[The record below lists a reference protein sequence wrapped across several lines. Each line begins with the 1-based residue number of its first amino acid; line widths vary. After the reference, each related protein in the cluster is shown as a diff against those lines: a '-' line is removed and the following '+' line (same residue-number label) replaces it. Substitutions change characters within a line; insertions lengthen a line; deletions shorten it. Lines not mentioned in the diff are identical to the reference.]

1 MDLRKSSTSY
11 EKKTIKACPL
21 RPPMLRLPPLK
32 ETQHWRKLLTP
43 FNRMVFAWI
52 TALLAGLI
60 FIGIAVFLHPL
71 PVHYVYTDPNGTG
84 QAEGF
89 TVFSIVSTPIP
100 FIFAIILGILIAI
113 FIPLDEYHTGRKRL
127 FAAIVFA
134 ILLGIAYFID
144 YIKASYTFLFYRISI
159 GQPLPTHT
167 IQYPFLN
174 PANYPFMFLTMVSAI
189 GIFSG
194 SIVFL
199 SSFFGEALWNLIFH
213 ASWIG
218 PPIRRRTAVPLHYGV
233 MGTVLSVDHK
243 GPWICGFTKEIK
255 RDSYT
260 TKSQRINK
268 SKL

>member
-1 MDLRKSSTSY
+1 MDLRKSGTSY

-60 FIGIAVFLHPL
+60 FIGLAVFLHPV
-71 PVHYVYTDPNGTG
+71 PIHYEIIDPNGTG
-84 QAEGF
+84 STEVN
-89 TVFSIVSTPIP
+89 TIFSIVSSPIP

-113 FIPLDEYHTGRKRL
+113 FIPLDEYQTVRKRL
-127 FAAIVFA
+127 FAVIVFA
-134 ILLGIAYFID
+134 FLFGIAYFID
-144 YIKASYTFLFYRISI
+144 YIKLSYTWIFYRISI
-159 GQPLPTHT
+159 GESLPSQ
-167 IQYPFLN
+167 IIPYFLT
-174 PANYPFMFLTMVSAI
+174 PANYLFMFLTMLSTI

-194 SIVFL
+194 LIVFL

-213 ASWIG
+213 AAWLG
-218 PPIRRRTAVPLHYGV
+218 PPIRRRTAVFLQGGV
-233 MGTVLSVDHK
+233 MGTVISVDHK
-243 GPWICGFTKEIK
+243 GVWIRGFTKEIK
-255 RDSYT
+255 RHSYT

>member
-1 MDLRKSSTSY
+1 MDLRKSGTSY
-11 EKKTIKACPL
+11 ERKIIKACPI
-21 RPPMLRLPPLK
+21 RPPMQRLPPLVDK
-32 ETQHWRKLLTP
+32 TYWRRLWTP
-43 FNRMVFAWI
+43 FNRIVFAWVS
-52 TALLAGLI
+52 AALAGII

-84 QAEGF
+84 HSEVI
-89 TVFSIVSTPIP
+89 TVFSIVSSPIP

-113 FIPLDEYHTGRKRL
+113 FIPLEEYHTGRKRL

-134 ILLGIAYFID
+134 FLLGIAYSID
-144 YIKASYTFLFYRISI
+144 HIKASYTFLFYRISI
-159 GQPLPTHT
+159 GEPLPTQT
-167 IQYPFLN
+167 IPYFLN
-174 PANYPFMFLTMVSAI
+174 PANYPFMFLTMLSAI

-218 PPIRRRTAVPLHYGV
+218 PPIRRRTAVPLHGGV
-233 MGTVLSVDHK
+233 MGTVISVDHK
-243 GPWICGFTKEIK
+243 GPWIRGFTKEIK
-255 RDSYT
+255 RHSYT
-260 TKSQRINK
+260 MKSQRINK